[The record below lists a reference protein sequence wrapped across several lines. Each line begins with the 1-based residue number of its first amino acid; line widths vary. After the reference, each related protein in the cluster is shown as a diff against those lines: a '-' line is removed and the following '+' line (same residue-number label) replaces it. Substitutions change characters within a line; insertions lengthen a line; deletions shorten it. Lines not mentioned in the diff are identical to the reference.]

1 MKAATSNIAWSKLFH
16 KALKKDYYKLTHD
29 NSLDNGSKKARELW
43 TKGGDYECFFH
54 ISFHVWNQSPHS
66 ASIVTFKIPF
76 FNTVYI
82 CYQYTTTTIV
92 PGKMFLKWQIYIQS
106 LFCTSNYCYLLCFL
120 LLFPLLFLLSPL
132 FLLKLSLLLLF
143 LPSFFFFSPGTNEK
157 IQDVA
162 TYCFTGYSISC
173 NSVIS
178 NMMFMM
184 YAITYTLAHCCQV
197 ITLSTVFFL

>member
-54 ISFHVWNQSPHS
+54 IPFHVWNQSPHS

-92 PGKMFLKWQIYIQS
+92 PGKMFLKWQRYTYKAYSVLQITVTYFVS
-106 LFCTSNYCYLLCFL
+106 SCFFL
-120 LLFPLLFLLSPL
+120 SSSSFLLSSSSSFL
-132 FLLKLSLLLLF
+132 FSSSSFLLSSSSLLE
-143 LPSFFFFSPGTNEK
+143 PMK
-157 IQDVA
+157 K
-162 TYCFTGYSISC
+162 YK
-173 NSVIS
+173 
-178 NMMFMM
+178 M
-184 YAITYTLAHCCQV
+184 
-197 ITLSTVFFL
+197 